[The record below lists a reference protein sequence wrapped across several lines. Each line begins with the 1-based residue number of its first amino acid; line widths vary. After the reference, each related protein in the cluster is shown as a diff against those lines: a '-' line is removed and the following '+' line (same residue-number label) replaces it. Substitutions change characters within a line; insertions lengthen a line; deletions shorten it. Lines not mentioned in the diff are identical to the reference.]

1 MNMMNM
7 NMNMLGGFGMTGLG
21 MNGFGGGLFT
31 NCFGDFEYD
40 KMAGFAV
47 ANSLFSVGVQA
58 FQSIR
63 SQKEPKVDYK
73 EEKND
78 IDEKINKQLE
88 KLPGATEDDY
98 YAYQVESK
106 YDDAISTANTNIENA
121 KKSIASYEETINTL
135 GAKKESEMTAAE
147 KSKFDEAKKQKAELE
162 KSIAEGGELYEALKE
177 AEEAKAKR
185 QDEINEIISN
195 IDKLLDEKDKIQNSM
210 DMQTLKD
217 ADGNRLTRAR
227 KECMTENY
235 DEKNPASKADIRR
248 AFNEFIKA
256 KDNNSKKAAADKILE
271 MYDSNPKLED
281 KYSKE
286 IKIIENWIEENP

>member
-1 MNMMNM
+1 MMNT
-7 NMNMLGGFGMTGLG
+7 NMLGGFGMTGLG

-58 FQSIR
+58 FQSVR
-63 SQKEPKVDYK
+63 SQKEPEVDYK
-73 EEKND
+73 QEIND
-78 IDEKINKQLE
+78 IDTQIDEQLE
-88 KLPGATEDDY
+88 KLPGATENDY
-98 YAYQVESK
+98 YTYQVESK
-106 YDDAISTANTNIENA
+106 YDDAISTADKNIENA
-121 KKSIASYEETINTL
+121 RASIAEYENTINTL

-147 KSKFDEAKKQKAELE
+147 KSQFEEAKNKKEELE
-162 KSIAEGGELYEALKE
+162 ESIAEGGKLYEALKE
-177 AEEAKAKR
+177 AEEAKTQR
-185 QDEINEIISN
+185 QEEINEIIDN

-281 KYSKE
+281 KYSNE